1 MTGEFFM
8 KTQKINKKLTL
19 NKETLAHLS
28 GPEMISAKGGA
39 DFTMITR
46 CPTYCYCPLTTLT
59 MCC

>member
-1 MTGEFFM
+1 M